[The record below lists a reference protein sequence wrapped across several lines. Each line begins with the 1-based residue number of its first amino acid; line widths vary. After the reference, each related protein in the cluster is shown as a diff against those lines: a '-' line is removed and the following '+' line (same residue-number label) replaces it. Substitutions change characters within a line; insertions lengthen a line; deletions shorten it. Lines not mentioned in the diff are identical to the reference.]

1 MNRLASAI
9 AVYFVLALVLTTANV
24 YAGGI
29 TPFGSYPFPS
39 GGHSYAMA
47 EGSTMTG
54 QMMSEGTL
62 NSQLGNITPEENY
75 PFVNGTMR
83 QYGLSPEWTEQ
94 GSNVR
99 VVTPY
104 SAEREAGHQSFYR
117 QWYDRE
123 YGVSPYWTEE
133 GGVAPET
140 RLGNI
145 TQQWGYPFVSGG
157 HPFAMED

>member
-1 MNRLASAI
+1 MNRLTNAI
-9 AVYFVLALVLTTANV
+9 AMVFALTLVLTAANV

-29 TPFGSYPFPS
+29 TPFGSYPFPR
-39 GGHSYAMA
+39 GGYSYAMSEA
-47 EGSTMTG
+47 SAMTG
-54 QMMSEGTL
+54 QEGMM
-62 NSQLGNITPEENY
+62 NSQLGSITPEGNY

-123 YGVSPYWTEE
+123 YGLSPYWTEE
-133 GGVAPET
+133 GGGAPET